1 MCAYQENTRLM
12 VQQTQSDIHLSN
24 KVAKGGFWLLIIR
37 VSDNAIGLLKLFI
50 VARLL
55 APNDF
60 GLLGIAF
67 LTIATL
73 DTFSQTGLDTALI
86 QMKDDIKEYLNAVW
100 SISIIRGLILYGIL
114 FLSAPYVALFFKS
127 PDATSIIRVVGM
139 TIFLRSFT
147 NIGVIYFQ
155 KELKFNKHFMCRFSS
170 TIINFIVS
178 IVAVFMLKSVWA
190 LVLGQLADCTT
201 GVIASYLLHQ
211 YRPRFNLNLEKVKKL
226 FGFGKWVFGS
236 SILIFLFTQGDD
248 FFVGGL
254 LGATAL
260 GFYQMA
266 YRVSR
271 MPTTEISHIISKVT
285 FPAYSKIQDDLS
297 RLRDAYLKIL
307 KLTAFLSF
315 PIVGL
320 IISLAPDLTM
330 VILGNKW
337 MPMVPAMQVLVL
349 YGLIESVAATAGPVF
364 YSIGKPDIDT
374 KNQFLQAILLMALI
388 YPLTS
393 KWGLVGASL
402 AVIFTSATVS
412 IYVLYRLLN
421 ATQCMLW
428 NIAQP
433 LLFPGI
439 GVFIAFTSMI
449 IIKENYLPSNS
460 VIALILSII
469 YGILVYAGICYF
481 FDKFFRYQIIS
492 TVKNGLASLFK

>member
-1 MCAYQENTRLM
+1 MK
-12 VQQTQSDIHLSN
+12 QQLQSDMLLSS
-24 KVAKGGFWLLIIR
+24 KVAKGGFWILILR
-37 VSDNAIGLLKLFI
+37 MSDNAIGLLKLLI
-50 VARLL
+50 IARLL

-67 LTIATL
+67 LIIATL

-86 QMKDDIKEYLNAVW
+86 QMKDDIKVYLNTVW
-100 SISIIRGLILYGIL
+100 SISIIRGIILYGIL
-114 FLSAPYVALFFKS
+114 FISAPYVAIFFKS
-127 PDATSIIRVVGM
+127 PDATAIIRVVGI
-139 TIFLRSFT
+139 TIVLRNFT
-147 NIGVIYFQ
+147 NIGTIYFQ
-155 KELKFNKHFMCRFSS
+155 KEMEFSKHFICRFSS
-170 TIINFIVS
+170 TLVNFSVT
-178 IVAVFMLKSVWA
+178 VFAAFTLKSVWA
-190 LVLGQLADCTT
+190 LVFGQLADCIT
-201 GVIASYLLHQ
+201 GVVASYLLHH
-211 YRPRFNLNLEKVKKL
+211 YRPRFNLNLDKAKKL

-266 YRVSR
+266 YRISS

-297 RLRDAYLKIL
+297 RLRDAYLRIL

-330 VILGNKW
+330 VILGEKW

-349 YGLIESVAATAGPVF
+349 YGLIESVAATAGPIF
-364 YSIGKPDIDT
+364 YSVGKPGIDT
-374 KNQFLQAILLMALI
+374 KNQFLQVTLLMALI

-393 KWGLVGASL
+393 KWGLLGTSL
-402 AVIFTSATVS
+402 AVVFTSLTAN
-412 IYVLYRLLN
+412 ILVLRKLLKI
-421 ATQCMLW
+421 TQCTLGRVV
-428 NIAQP
+428 QL

-439 GVFIAFTSMI
+439 SVFIAFFPMI
-449 IIKENYLPSNS
+449 IIKENYFASKGVL
-460 VIALILSII
+460 ALILSIV
-469 YGILVYAGICYF
+469 YGLLVYAGMCYV
-481 FDKFFRYQIIS
+481 FDKFFRYQLIS
-492 TVKNGLASLFK
+492 TIKASLESLLK

>member
-1 MCAYQENTRLM
+1 ME
-12 VQQTQSDIHLSN
+12 QQTQSDILLSE

-37 VSDNAIGLLKLFI
+37 ISDNAIGLLKLFI
-50 VARLL
+50 IARLL

-86 QMKDDIKEYLNAVW
+86 QMKDDIKEYLNTVW
-100 SISIIRGLILYGIL
+100 SISIIRGFILYGIL
-114 FLSAPYVALFFKS
+114 FISAPYVAVFFKS
-127 PDATSIIRVVGM
+127 PESPTIIRVVGI
-139 TIFLRSFT
+139 TILLRSFT
-147 NIGVIYFQ
+147 NIGIVYFQ
-155 KELKFNKHFMCRFSS
+155 KELEFNKHFICRFSS

-178 IVAVFMLKSVWA
+178 IIAVFMLKSVWA
-190 LVLGQLADCTT
+190 LVLGQLADCIT

-211 YRPRFNLNLEKVKKL
+211 YRPRFNLDVDKVKKL

-236 SILIFLFTQGDD
+236 SIMIFLFTQGDD

-266 YRVSR
+266 YRISS

-285 FPAYSKIQDDLS
+285 FPAYSKIQDNLP
-297 RLRDAYLKIL
+297 RLRGAYLKVL
-307 KLTAFLSF
+307 KLTTFLSF
-315 PIVGL
+315 PIAGL
-320 IISLAPDLTM
+320 IISLAPDFTI
-330 VILGNKW
+330 VILGKKW

-349 YGLIESVAATAGPVF
+349 YGLIRSVAATAGPIF
-364 YSIGKPDIDT
+364 YSIGKPGIDT
-374 KNQFLQAILLMALI
+374 KNQFLQVILLMALI

-393 KWGLVGASL
+393 KWELLGTSL
-402 AVIFTSATVS
+402 AVVITSLTVN
-412 IYVLYRLLN
+412 IIVLIRLLKI
-421 ATQCMLW
+421 TQCKLW
-428 NIAQP
+428 NVVRL

-439 GVFIAFTSMI
+439 SVFIAFFSMI
-449 IIKENYLPSNS
+449 IIKENYFPSKDI
-460 VIALILSII
+460 VGLILSII
-469 YGILVYAGICYF
+469 YGILVYSGICYF

-492 TVKNGLASLFK
+492 TVKDSLASLLK